1 MGINVNEIYM
11 LLRLYLV
18 VSGEQV
24 LIFGTLD
31 ALYMF

>member
-18 VSGEQV
+18 VSEEQV